1 MQFAQF
7 KLEHTAQLR
16 VMQPAYAVGMS
27 ISSTRHLRR
36 QANLERLIEEVGGP
50 TQLALLAETPKTHIS
65 ALRRGSRG
73 IGDGLAAK
81 LEQACDKPPGWMD
94 LEPVLAYPLASGDSP
109 PPSLGES
116 VTNYRG
122 VALDL
127 SQSRPIVATPKL
139 EWEQLM
145 RGGLPERFDLVLRDD
160 ALGEQGKKGE
170 IGKFS
175 TIAKPIEGRGV
186 LFADRDGNHY
196 VRIYQ
201 VRTIGR
207 WAAVSANPQ
216 AYGTLDSEADG
227 LQLLAVMVGLQWA

>member
-1 MQFAQF
+1 
-7 KLEHTAQLR
+7 
-16 VMQPAYAVGMS
+16 MS

-36 QANLERLIEEVGGP
+36 QANLELLIKEVGGP

-73 IGDGLAAK
+73 IGDALAAK
-81 LEQACDKPPGWMD
+81 LEQACDRAPGWMD
-94 LEPVLAYPLASGDSP
+94 RESVRAHVAASGES
-109 PPSLGES
+109 SSIRES
-116 VTNYRG
+116 VTDYRG

-127 SQSRPIVATPKL
+127 SQARPILATPRI

-145 RGGLPERFDLVLRDD
+145 QDGLPERFDLVLRDD

-175 TIAKPIEGRGV
+175 TIARPIEGRGV
-186 LFADRDGNHY
+186 LFTDRDRNPY

-201 VRTIGR
+201 LRTVGR

-216 AYGTLDSEADG
+216 AYGTLDSEQDG